1 MDSITKENVANEEV
15 NENKLEESNLKNEPQ
30 ANETPNESSK
40 NIILEDKDKEKNL
53 SHLNDN
59 TNSITNNEKEKR
71 TRRGKSETSERI
83 YKCPDC
89 DKSYLSG
96 PALIIHRK
104 TKHNY
109 NKSIENKARGRP
121 KKEPQNENYLLIGQN
136 HYNNFLNNKM
146 RKQIIL
152 ENSDNAIDNNNNNK
166 IINTEQVKENLNN
179 IFNQYKLDLFSN
191 IDRIENYPFYRLMID
206 IWDKEHIDLN
216 MESYKDNFCNNEKI
230 ENYKKYISPSLDHIF
245 ILYLKEFCTQ
255 INKDYFL
262 FMNKFVIFFREWI
275 NKFKKDAI
283 KEEYKTENKNEYSQ
297 IFSADSV
304 PDYCNDFF
312 IEFMEP
318 KEFFG
323 LNNNEFLEIAQHFCF
338 WLYLKKYSP
347 NYLVPI
353 KPRS

>member
-1 MDSITKENVANEEV
+1 MDSNTKINEKE
-15 NENKLEESNLKNEPQ
+15 NENKLEESNLKNEQQ
-30 ANETPNESSK
+30 AITSPNESSK
-40 NIILEDKDKEKNL
+40 NIIQEKEKNL
-53 SHLNDN
+53 SHLNEN
-59 TNSITNNEKEKR
+59 TNSINEKEKR
-71 TRRGKSETSERI
+71 TRRGKSETTERI

-121 KKEPQNENYLLIGQN
+121 KKEPQNENYYIIGQN

-152 ENSDNAIDNNNNNK
+152 ENNDNTNNNDK
-166 IINTEQVKENLNN
+166 KINTEIIKENLNN

-191 IDRIENYPFYRLMID
+191 IDRIENYPFYQLMID
-206 IWDKEHIDLN
+206 IWDKEKIDLN

-230 ENYKKYISPSLDHIF
+230 ENYKKYTSPSLDHIF

-262 FMNKFVIFFREWI
+262 FMIRFVIFFREWI
-275 NKFKKDAI
+275 NKFKKDII
-283 KEEYKTENKNEYSQ
+283 KEEYKIENKNDYSQ
-297 IFSADSV
+297 IFSAESL

>member
-1 MDSITKENVANEEV
+1 MDSNTKINEEG
-15 NENKLEESNLKNEPQ
+15 NENKLEESNIKNEQQ
-30 ANETPNESSK
+30 ANTVPNEITK
-40 NIILEDKDKEKNL
+40 NILEEKEKDKNL
-53 SHLNDN
+53 SQLNEN

-71 TRRGKSETSERI
+71 TRRGKSETTERI
-83 YKCPDC
+83 FKCPDC
-89 DKSYLSG
+89 EKSYLSG

-109 NKSIENKARGRP
+109 NKSNENKARGRP
-121 KKEPQNENYLLIGQN
+121 KKEPQNENYYIIGQN
-136 HYNNFLNNKM
+136 QYNNFLNNKM
-146 RKQIIL
+146 RKQLLL
-152 ENSDNAIDNNNNNK
+152 ETSDNNNDDDNNNNKK

-179 IFNQYKLDLFSN
+179 IFNQYKLDIFSH
-191 IDRIENYPFYRLMID
+191 IDRIENYPFYVLMTD
-206 IWDKEHIDLN
+206 IWDKDNIDLN
-216 MESYKDNFCNNEKI
+216 MESYKDNFCNNEKT
-230 ENYKKYISPSLDHIF
+230 ENYKKYNSPSLDYTF
-245 ILYLKEFCTQ
+245 ILYLKEFSPQ

-262 FMNKFVIFFREWI
+262 FMSKFVIFFREWI
-275 NKFKKDAI
+275 NKFKKDII
-283 KEEYKTENKNEYSQ
+283 KEEYKTENKNDYSQ

>member
-1 MDSITKENVANEEV
+1 MDSNTKTNEEL
-15 NENKLEESNLKNEPQ
+15 NEKLEESNLKNDQ
-30 ANETPNESSK
+30 QVNITQNESSK
-40 NIILEDKDKEKNL
+40 NITQEKEKNL
-53 SHLNDN
+53 SQINEN
-59 TNSITNNEKEKR
+59 TNSIINNEKEKR
-71 TRRGKSETSERI
+71 TRRGKSETTERI

-109 NKSIENKARGRP
+109 NKSNENKARGRP
-121 KKEPQNENYLLIGQN
+121 KKEPQNENYFIIGQN
-136 HYNNFLNNKM
+136 QYNNFLNNKM
-146 RKQIIL
+146 RRKIL
-152 ENSDNAIDNNNNNK
+152 LETSDNGNGNGNNDK
-166 IINTEQVKENLNN
+166 TINTEQVKENLNN
-179 IFNQYKLDLFSN
+179 IFNQYKLDIFSN
-191 IDRIENYPFYRLMID
+191 IDRIENYSFYELVIN
-206 IWDKEHIDLN
+206 IWDKEQIDLN

-230 ENYKKYISPSLDHIF
+230 ENYKKYNSPSLDYIF

-262 FMNKFVIFFREWI
+262 FMNKFIIFFREWI
-275 NKFKKDAI
+275 NKFKQDI
-283 KEEYKTENKNEYSQ
+283 IREEYKTSNKNEYTQ
-297 IFSADSV
+297 IFSAESV

-347 NYLVPI
+347 NYIVPI

>member
-1 MDSITKENVANEEV
+1 MDSITQNNEEG
-15 NENKLEESNLKNEPQ
+15 NENKLEESNIKNEQ
-30 ANETPNESSK
+30 QTNRTPNEYTK
-40 NIILEDKDKEKNL
+40 NIIQEKDKNL
-53 SHLNDN
+53 SQLNEN
-59 TNSITNNEKEKR
+59 TNSITTNEKEKR
-71 TRRGKSETSERI
+71 TRRGKNEMTERI
-83 YKCPDC
+83 FKCPDC
-89 DKSYLSG
+89 EKSYLSG

-109 NKSIENKARGRP
+109 NKSNENKAFGRP
-121 KKEPQNENYLLIGQN
+121 KKEPQNENYYTIGQN

-146 RKQIIL
+146 RKQILL
-152 ENSDNAIDNNNNNK
+152 ETNDNANDNNDK
-166 IINTEQVKENLNN
+166 LLSTEQIKENLNK
-179 IFNQYKLDLFSN
+179 IFNQYKLDIFSN
-191 IDRIENYPFYRLMID
+191 IDRIENYPFYKLMID
-206 IWDKEHIDLN
+206 IWDKESIDLN

-230 ENYKKYISPSLDHIF
+230 ENYKKYNSPSLDYIL
-245 ILYLKEFCTQ
+245 ILYLKEFCNQ

-262 FMNKFVIFFREWI
+262 FMSKFVIFFREWI
-275 NKFKKDAI
+275 NKFKKDII
-283 KEEYKTENKNEYSQ
+283 KEEYKTENKYEYSQ
-297 IFSADSV
+297 IFSAESV